1 MENINVL
8 TIILDLLITI
18 FGYMIIPFIKFRKG
32 KKENYS
38 NKRIR
43 IFLVINSAYIAFIF
57 IIIQVFILKL
67 DASVISLAPALFYYY
82 INSFLWLNK
91 NQTNSKNFKKTKRDI
106 KKKINISTM
115 SFIAF
120 TIICVASI
128 IFNIFL
134 GITNYKNC
142 KMIKE
147 LKNDIN
153 EISKSKNR
161 YEELYNLHQNSTS
174 FLNNYVA
181 IIPENEEV
189 YLTYNRWKN
198 SKFENKKFYIMSIND
213 AKNKGYS
220 DKYMQSPIPIEIYN
234 ELYFNN

>member
-8 TIILDLLITI
+8 TLILDLLITI

-43 IFLVINSAYIAFIF
+43 IFLIINSAYIAFIF

-67 DASVISLAPALFYYY
+67 DASVISFAPALFYYY

-91 NQTNSKNFKKTKRDI
+91 NQTNSKNFKKTKKDI
-106 KKKINISTM
+106 KKKISVSTI
-115 SFIAF
+115 SFIVF
-120 TIICVASI
+120 TIICVVSI

-181 IIPENEEV
+181 IIPESEKA
-189 YLTYNRWKN
+189 YLTYSRWKN

-220 DKYMQSPIPIEIYN
+220 DKYMQSPIPIDIYN